1 MVRGARGGILLLPLV
16 IVMARQIAPGHC
28 TGFEALRNY
37 PIEWEKGINSTHFLQ
52 NKKDS
57 EEIISV
63 KQHFESVAQHF
74 QSVALHFEQ
83 HFESVE
89 QHFQQHFQQHFR
101 SVAQHFETMATGLL
115 NSSNKSV
122 A

>member
-1 MVRGARGGILLLPLV
+1 MDG
-16 IVMARQIAPGHC
+16 
-28 TGFEALRNY
+28 
-37 PIEWEKGINSTHFLQ
+37 
-52 NKKDS
+52 
-57 EEIISV
+57 EEITSV
-63 KQHFESVAQHF
+63 KQHF

-115 NSSNKSV
+115 NSSKKSV

>member
-1 MVRGARGGILLLPLV
+1 MIWIINCAINIL
-16 IVMARQIAPGHC
+16 IVSI
-28 TGFEALRNY
+28 LDY
-37 PIEWEKGINSTHFLQ
+37 PRMESEGINSTQFLQ